1 MTKASVHKITSQA
14 LLSAIN
20 ASPNG
25 FKNLKKCSWFGWS
38 INITTF
44 AGLILSMKRINEYK
58 KLFGIDKP
66 IVLTELKQSYRILV
80 KQWHPDKFQDGDP
93 LKAEAEEMGRRVVDG
108 YHFLVSIAPETKAA
122 NLEDY
127 NRTINECGIADFRH
141 KGLLLEITFTDG
153 SCYEYFG
160 VNANVYK
167 KLINADKQV
176 RFAKRF
182 IYESFLYRQSKKAS
196 AVEA

>member
-1 MTKASVHKITSQA
+1 
-14 LLSAIN
+14 
-20 ASPNG
+20 
-25 FKNLKKCSWFGWS
+25 
-38 INITTF
+38 
-44 AGLILSMKRINEYK
+44 MKRINAYK
-58 KLFGIDKP
+58 KLFQIDNQ
-66 IVLTELKQSYRILV
+66 IELAALKQTYRALV

-93 LKAEAEEMGRRVVDG
+93 LKEQAEEMGRQVVDG

-122 NLEDY
+122 QLADY
-127 NRTINECGIADFRH
+127 HRTINECGIADYRH

-182 IYESFLYRQSKKAS
+182 IYESFLYRQSKKATI
-196 AVEA
+196 VEA